1 MIEGAQNTN
10 LNIMK
15 SIIKEIGFDEDLVKR
30 MKEQK
35 TSKDVLYKYLV
46 EGKIT
51 MKEYLAA
58 L

>member
-1 MIEGAQNTN
+1 
-10 LNIMK
+10 MK
-15 SIIKEIGFDEDLVKR
+15 SVIDALTFDKDLVKR
-30 MKEQK
+30 MKEQN

-51 MKEYLAA
+51 LKEYLAA